1 MIVLRNKQFAFGLN
15 QLGRAISGVGKKGQN
30 LSKMGRA
37 ANAAGG
43 IGGLALTGLAVEPI
57 QALKPLGPQKMQLP
71 EIWAKMM
78 EWDTKILWLVHLY

>member
-43 IGGLALTGLAVEPI
+43 IGGLALTGLAVGG
-57 QALKPLGPQKMQLP
+57 AYTG
-71 EIWAKMM
+71 AKAIGT
-78 EWDTKILWLVHLY
+78 TKDAITGNMGEDDGMGY